1 MKYTLPALGFEFK
14 ALEPVIDART
24 VEIHYT
30 KHHATYLENF
40 TKITGKYPALDTKN
54 VEEILRDIKSLEVA
68 DEDRRKLR
76 NFGGGF
82 HNHNIY
88 WNIMGPAKQI
98 DGNLANKITAQYG
111 SIENMKKE
119 FNTIANSHFGSGWV
133 WLVEKPDHRL
143 VIYTLPNQDSPLT
156 LGDTP
161 IIANDLW
168 EHAYYLK
175 YQNRRAEYIEKWWD
189 VVKIV

>member
-30 KHHATYLENF
+30 KHHATYLDNF
-40 TKITGKYPALDTKN
+40 TKIANKYPPLDTKS
-54 VEEILRDIKSLEVA
+54 VEEILLELNTIEVS

-88 WNIMGPAKQI
+88 WSIMGTTKQI
-98 DGNLANKITAQYG
+98 DENLVKKITAQYG
-111 SIENMKKE
+111 SVENMKTE
-119 FNTIANSHFGSGWV
+119 FNTIAGSHFGSGWV
-133 WLVEKPDHRL
+133 WLVEKPDHTL
-143 VIYTLPNQDSPLT
+143 AIYTLPNQDSPLS

-168 EHAYYLK
+168 EHAYYLN